1 MEALRIAAA
10 IVVPWLA
17 GYAWL
22 RALRGDSRS
31 NAFIDW
37 GYGHFL
43 GLLITTV
50 MMRAAGL
57 AGLPFSFG
65 VLLPS
70 LLAATAAGGALAWR
84 TARKGAVPAR
94 SPGEAVATAGERI
107 LAAVAVALLA
117 WRVGALAV
125 DVGLRPL
132 FPWDAWT
139 QWATKA
145 RVWSELHRFVPFIPF
160 EDWLARAPGY
170 TDVAPHYPFTVP
182 LLQAWIAIA
191 QGHFDDAMINLPWL
205 AGYVA
210 LGLAIFGQ
218 ARRAGVAVAW
228 SIVAAYVVLSL
239 PLLDTHVALAGY
251 ADFHVAAAFALALM
265 ALIAWEQ
272 DRERFQLLLA
282 VATALMLPLLKVP
295 GFVWGSIVALGVL
308 VAAFGSASWRRIL
321 LLGVAM
327 GALAVAGAAVL
338 WRERLTEL
346 KVAAPVDFL
355 GSLADNLFVF
365 DNWHLLWY
373 LLPLALYVGRREAV
387 TRMRGA
393 TVALACGAAFLAVV
407 FTGTQVSAWVTDY
420 TTVNRALLHVA
431 PAAAVF
437 GFLLVWRWAGARQL
451 ADDAMRAALQ
461 APAVAQQALEIGDG
475 PREAVAQTDAGRPA
489 E

>member
-31 NAFIDW
+31 NAFIDC
-37 GYGHFL
+37 GYGHFV

-50 MMRAAGL
+50 TMRAAGL

-65 VLLPS
+65 VLLP
-70 LLAATAAGGALAWR
+70 LLLVAAGAGGALAIR
-84 TARKGAVPAR
+84 TARKVPGPAR
-94 SPGEAVATAGERI
+94 APVEAIASAGERV
-107 LAAVAVALLA
+107 LAAAALALLA
-117 WRVGALAV
+117 WRVGALAI

-145 RVWSELHRFVPFIPF
+145 RVWSELHEFVAFIPF
-160 EDWLARAPGY
+160 EAWLSRIPGY
-170 TDVAPHYPFTVP
+170 TDVAPSYPFTVP
-182 LLQAWIAIA
+182 LMQAWIAIA
-191 QGHFDDAMINLPWL
+191 QGHFDDAVINLPWL

-210 LGLAIFGQ
+210 LGLALFGQ
-218 ARRAGVAVAW
+218 ARRAGVTIAW
-228 SIVAAYVVLSL
+228 SIFAVYVVLSL

-251 ADFHVAAAFALALM
+251 ADFHVGAAFALALM

-308 VAAFGSASWRRIL
+308 VAAFGASWKRIV

-327 GALAVAGAAVL
+327 GGVAVAGAALL
-338 WRERLTEL
+338 WRDRLSEL

-373 LLPLALYVGRREAV
+373 LLPLALFVGRREAV

-407 FTGTQVSAWVTDY
+407 FAGTQVSAWVTDY
-420 TTVNRALLHVA
+420 TTVNRALLHLA
-431 PAAAVF
+431 PAAAIF
-437 GFLLVWRWAGARQL
+437 GFLLVWRWSIARQL
-451 ADDAMRAALQ
+451 ATDATRAALQ
-461 APAVAQQALEIGDG
+461 ASAVAQQPVEIGDG
-475 PREAVAQTDAGRPA
+475 AREAVAQADAGRPA